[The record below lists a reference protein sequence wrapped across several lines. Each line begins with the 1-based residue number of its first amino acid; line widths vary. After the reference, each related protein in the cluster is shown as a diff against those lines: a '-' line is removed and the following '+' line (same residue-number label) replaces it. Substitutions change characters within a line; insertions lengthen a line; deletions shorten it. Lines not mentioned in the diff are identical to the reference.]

1 MSNWRISIGDLI
13 FAIALAGVFMTPAWL
28 SYLQYR
34 ARRRNSEMIH
44 QERMAAMG
52 KGIPLP
58 ELSNFA
64 PILSPQP
71 KHPNPQASLLTGI
84 ISLCASIGAMIVM
97 FIVLPLENRVFW
109 ILPLPLALIGIGLM
123 IYYVLFR
130 RNAK

>member
-1 MSNWRISIGDLI
+1 MSNWRISIADLI
-13 FAIALAGVFMTPAWL
+13 FAIALAGVFITPAWL

-34 ARRRNSEMIH
+34 ARRRSSEMIH
-44 QERMAAMG
+44 QERMA

-58 ELSNFA
+58 ELSNFV

-97 FIVLPLENRVFW
+97 FIVLPLENRAFW